1 MILFESKS
9 EKQTWSSLHQ
19 NVVENE
25 WSGYLHWRKVL
36 FRTDFLLLWA
46 HVFVNGRSGYRES
59 KRMNKPCDR
68 VRQEERGSNSIYREL
83 HDLKRIRKIWKFIA
97 SADKCIWKR
106 DRDRER
112 EKDTCV
118 SYVIRWQFPTRQTMH
133 MQIIELQY
141 NRIPPVNEREEK
153 IRIGL
158 VTNERDQPC
167 ESEIV
172 AKLFSTYYYTAVE
185 LNISR
190 LVEER
195 RKFLVNNLIRCNFT
209 LISDVFDDWID

>member
-1 MILFESKS
+1 
-9 EKQTWSSLHQ
+9 
-19 NVVENE
+19 
-25 WSGYLHWRKVL
+25 
-36 FRTDFLLLWA
+36 
-46 HVFVNGRSGYRES
+46 
-59 KRMNKPCDR
+59 
-68 VRQEERGSNSIYREL
+68 
-83 HDLKRIRKIWKFIA
+83 
-97 SADKCIWKR
+97 
-106 DRDRER
+106 
-112 EKDTCV
+112 
-118 SYVIRWQFPTRQTMH
+118 MH

-209 LISDVFDDWID
+209 LISDVFDD